1 MFRGRSKHTLDSK
14 GRLAIPVRFK
24 ETLEQ
29 RSEDCL
35 VITSHDSCLWG
46 YARDDWIELEKKV
59 AGLSQFDNSGIIFLR
74 YFISGAEECTI
85 KNGRITIPQ
94 SLREVA
100 GLEKEIVLVGLLTRF
115 EIWDRA
121 KWEAEFVQ
129 LRDNFRDASQDLSNL
144 TIGPAG
150 SHDTYTRPNS

>member
-24 ETLEQ
+24 EMLEQ

-35 VITSHDSCLWG
+35 VVTSYDTCLWG
-46 YARDDWIELEKKV
+46 YAREDWRKLERKV

-74 YFISGAEECTI
+74 YFISGAEECPL

-100 GLEKEIVLVGLLTRF
+100 GLEKEIALIGLLTRF

-121 KWEAEFVQ
+121 KWKAEFDQ
-129 LRDNFRDASQDLSNL
+129 LHDNFGDASQALPDL
-144 TIGPAG
+144 TIGPL
-150 SHDTYTRPNS
+150 T